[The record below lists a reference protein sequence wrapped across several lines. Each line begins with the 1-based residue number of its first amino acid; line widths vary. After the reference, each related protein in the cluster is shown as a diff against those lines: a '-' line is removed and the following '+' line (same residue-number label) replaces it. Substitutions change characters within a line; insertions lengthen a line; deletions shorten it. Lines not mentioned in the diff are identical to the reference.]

1 MAPKRP
7 ATTSTAQPV
16 TSPPRRA
23 DAERQRRHLLTILGA
38 AVVAAVAVAV
48 VLIVLNSRQ
57 DAEVTGNTVDAGN
70 GLRAPANE
78 IDNGVARD
86 GRVLGDPAAPV
97 VVVEYA
103 DYQCPFCT
111 GFGLTGLPQ
120 LLDDYVATGQ
130 VRLEYAHFV
139 VIGGDDPDGESY
151 RAAEAAQCA
160 DDQGKFWEMHE
171 LLVANSLGEFR
182 GSFTPERLKQIAALV
197 DGLDRTAFGSCVD
210 ARTHQDEVVQ
220 MSTAGRAA
228 GIRSTPTFIVN
239 GQPVSGGY
247 ASLKGAID
255 EQLAGS

>member
-7 ATTSTAQPV
+7 ATTPITRPAVSQQG
-16 TSPPRRA
+16 RA
-23 DAERQRRHLLTILGA
+23 DAERQRRQLLTILGA
-38 AVVAAVAVAV
+38 AVAAAVAVAV

-57 DAEVTGNTVDAGN
+57 GEEVTGNTVDAGN

-78 IDNGVARD
+78 IDSGVARD
-86 GRVLGDPAAPV
+86 GRMLGDLDAPV

-111 GFGLTGLPQ
+111 GFGLTGLPR
-120 LLDDYVATGQ
+120 LLDDYVASGK

-171 LLVANSLGEFR
+171 LLVANSLGEFQ

-197 DGLDRTAFGSCVD
+197 DGLDQTAFGSCVD

-220 MSTAGRAA
+220 MTAAGRAT
-228 GIRSTPTFIVN
+228 GIRSTPTFVVN

-247 ASLKGAID
+247 ASLKEVID